1 MARSA
6 ATSLRVMTPNVC
18 FALLD
23 AAVIGGR
30 GEDPM
35 VHPMTHARLLEEAAA
50 LGGVL
55 RHLGVG
61 VGVPVVIDLDD
72 DLDAV
77 VAALASA
84 RIGGVVTTRDD
95 PAAPVVLTS
104 SASSAGTSGQTRLV
118 RGEDV
123 HEPDLE
129 WGVMM
134 RAGRTD
140 PAACE
145 VLDPVSA
152 YSPERSVA
160 EQIEVLAR
168 SAPPYEPGALR
179 GLLQV

>member
-1 MARSA
+1 
-6 ATSLRVMTPNVC
+6 MTPNVC

-30 GEDPM
+30 GEDP
-35 VHPMTHARLLEEAAA
+35 VVDKMTHARLLEEAAA

-61 VGVPVVIDLDD
+61 VGSPVVIDLED

-84 RIGGVVTTRDD
+84 RIGAVVTTREN

-104 SASSAGTSGQTRLV
+104 KASAGGPSGQTRVV

-129 WGVMM
+129 WGLMM

-140 PAACE
+140 PAAAE

-152 YSPERSVA
+152 YSPQRSVA

-168 SAPPYEPGALR
+168 SAPPYDAAGLR
-179 GLLQV
+179 WVLQV

>member
-1 MARSA
+1 
-6 ATSLRVMTPNVC
+6 MTPNVC
-18 FALLD
+18 FVLLD

-30 GEDPM
+30 AEDP
-35 VHPMTHARLLEEAAA
+35 VVPPMTHARLLEEAAA

-55 RHLGVG
+55 KHLGAG
-61 VGVPVVIDLDD
+61 AGLPVVIDLED

-77 VAALASA
+77 LAALATA

-104 SASSAGTSGQTRLV
+104 SASPAVASGQTRLV

-123 HEPDLE
+123 REPDLE

-145 VLDPVSA
+145 VLDPGAA

-168 SAPPYEPGALR
+168 SAPPYDAGVLR

>member
-1 MARSA
+1 
-6 ATSLRVMTPNVC
+6 MTPNVC

-30 GEDPM
+30 GEDL
-35 VHPMTHARLLEEAAA
+35 VVQPMTHARLLEETAA

-61 VGVPVVIDLDD
+61 VGVPVVIDLED

-104 SASSAGTSGQTRLV
+104 SASSLGTSGQTRLV

-129 WGVMM
+129 WRVMM

-145 VLDPVSA
+145 VLDPEAA

-160 EQIEVLAR
+160 EQIEVLKGSR
-168 SAPPYEPGALR
+168 PPYEAAGLR

>member
-1 MARSA
+1 
-6 ATSLRVMTPNVC
+6 MTPNVC

-30 GEDPM
+30 GEEPVVDR
-35 VHPMTHARLLEEAAA
+35 MTHARLLEEAAA

-55 RHLGVG
+55 RHLGAG
-61 VGVPVVIDLDD
+61 VGLPVVIDLED

-77 VAALASA
+77 VAALACA

-95 PAAPVVLTS
+95 PAAPVLLTS
-104 SASSAGTSGQTRLV
+104 KASAGGTSGQTRVV

-123 HEPDLE
+123 SEPDLE
-129 WGVMM
+129 WGLMM

-145 VLDPVSA
+145 VLDPISA

-160 EQIEVLAR
+160 EQIEVLAG
-168 SAPPYEPGALR
+168 SAPPYDAAVLR
-179 GLLQV
+179 GLLLV

>member
-1 MARSA
+1 
-6 ATSLRVMTPNVC
+6 MTTNVS

-30 GEDPM
+30 GDDPA
-35 VHPMTHARLLEEAAA
+35 VDPMTHARLLEEVAA

-61 VGVPVVIDLDD
+61 VAVPVVIDLEA

-77 VAALASA
+77 VAALATA
-84 RIGGVVTTRDD
+84 RIGGVVTTADH
-95 PAAPVVLTS
+95 PEAPVVV
-104 SASSAGTSGQTRLV
+104 ASAGSSVPAAGRTRLV

-123 HEPDLE
+123 QEPDLE
-129 WGVMM
+129 WTMM
-134 RAGRTD
+134 IRAGRTD

-145 VLDPVSA
+145 LLDPGAA

-160 EQIEVLAR
+160 EQIELLAGLQ
-168 SAPPYEPGALR
+168 PPYPLADLR
-179 GLLQV
+179 ALLQV

>member
-1 MARSA
+1 
-6 ATSLRVMTPNVC
+6 MTPNVC

-30 GEDPM
+30 GEDP
-35 VHPMTHARLLEEAAA
+35 VVDRMTHARLLEEVAA

-61 VGVPVVIDLDD
+61 VGVPVVIDLED

-84 RIGGVVTTRDD
+84 RIGGVVTPQDD
-95 PAAPVVLTS
+95 PSAPVVLTS
-104 SASSAGTSGQTRLV
+104 KTSTVGASGRTRVV
-118 RGEDV
+118 RGEEV
-123 HEPDLE
+123 REPDLE

-145 VLDPVSA
+145 VLDPVSS

-160 EQIEVLAR
+160 EQIEVLAQ
-168 SAPPYEPGALR
+168 SSPPYDAAGLR

>member
-1 MARSA
+1 
-6 ATSLRVMTPNVC
+6 MTPNVC

-30 GEDPM
+30 GEEPVVDQ
-35 VHPMTHARLLEEAAA
+35 MTHARLLEEVAA

-72 DLDAV
+72 DLDSV

-84 RIGGVVTTRDD
+84 RIGGVVTPQDD

-104 SASSAGTSGQTRLV
+104 KASTDGTSGRTRGV

-123 HEPDLE
+123 REPDLE

-134 RAGRTD
+134 RAGRAD

-152 YSPERSVA
+152 YSPQRSVA
-160 EQIEVLAR
+160 EQIEVLAQ
-168 SAPPYEPGALR
+168 SSPPYDAAGLR

>member
-1 MARSA
+1 
-6 ATSLRVMTPNVC
+6 MTPNVC

-35 VHPMTHARLLEEAAA
+35 LPPMTHARLLEEAAA

-72 DLDAV
+72 DFDAV

-84 RIGGVVTTRDD
+84 RIGGVVTTRDE
-95 PAAPVVLTS
+95 PAAAVVLTS
-104 SASSAGTSGQTRLV
+104 SASSPVTSGQTRLV
-118 RGEDV
+118 RGEEV
-123 HEPDLE
+123 QEPDLE

-134 RAGRTD
+134 RAGRAD

-168 SAPPYEPGALR
+168 SAPPYEPAALR